1 MSRFIFKCLRLRGF
15 LLNLGFLLAS
25 FLLFLLTGHHVAAQS
40 QSQTSIRLPTSVD
53 LAIKRSGI
61 SKDSISISVT
71 EILVPTN
78 PKSQSRTIL
87 AWRDE
92 VSMNPASTI
101 KLLTTLVALDILG
114 PKYRWRTDLFTDG
127 VIKNGT
133 LKGNIYFLGH
143 GDPKL
148 IPEELLK
155 LTGKLRELGIQHIDG
170 NLIYDRSAYAPQVME
185 DQTIDGELFR
195 SYNVPPDPL
204 LYSFRTLSFKIDPN
218 KNSDALNITYTPRL
232 ARLSIQNNI
241 SVNSN
246 QCDAGKRDVNVEITP
261 DPNLVSGNQLKNQSA
276 IQWVATF
283 RGDLSK
289 NCRGIGYNTV
299 KFDPNTFFTLG
310 FTAAWEDAGGT
321 WIKSPRGSSG
331 TVPVYARPLLSYEG
345 LNLAEASQDINK
357 FSNNVMARQVFLT
370 LALEKIGKPADI
382 PGGEKVVK
390 AWLMQQGLS
399 FPELVIENGSGL
411 SRNEAIS
418 AKNLNTL
425 LITAQ
430 GLPISEVYID
440 SLPIAGSEG
449 TVRHRLVKE
458 LRKFLHLKKKPE
470 VRIKTGALN
479 QVRNISGYVF
489 SKSGRIYAVTSFIND
504 PKANRGQEIHDQL
517 LGWLMEDGPDPKE
530 AR

>member
-170 NLIYDRSAYAPQVME
+170 NLIYDRSAYAP
-185 DQTIDGELFR
+185 
-195 SYNVPPDPL
+195 
-204 LYSFRTLSFKIDPN
+204 
-218 KNSDALNITYTPRL
+218 
-232 ARLSIQNNI
+232 
-241 SVNSN
+241 
-246 QCDAGKRDVNVEITP
+246 
-261 DPNLVSGNQLKNQSA
+261 
-276 IQWVATF
+276 
-283 RGDLSK
+283 
-289 NCRGIGYNTV
+289 
-299 KFDPNTFFTLG
+299 
-310 FTAAWEDAGGT
+310 
-321 WIKSPRGSSG
+321 
-331 TVPVYARPLLSYEG
+331 
-345 LNLAEASQDINK
+345 
-357 FSNNVMARQVFLT
+357 
-370 LALEKIGKPADI
+370 
-382 PGGEKVVK
+382 
-390 AWLMQQGLS
+390 
-399 FPELVIENGSGL
+399 
-411 SRNEAIS
+411 
-418 AKNLNTL
+418 
-425 LITAQ
+425 
-430 GLPISEVYID
+430 
-440 SLPIAGSEG
+440 
-449 TVRHRLVKE
+449 
-458 LRKFLHLKKKPE
+458 
-470 VRIKTGALN
+470 
-479 QVRNISGYVF
+479 
-489 SKSGRIYAVTSFIND
+489 
-504 PKANRGQEIHDQL
+504 
-517 LGWLMEDGPDPKE
+517 
-530 AR
+530 

>member
-1 MSRFIFKCLRLRGF
+1 MNMF
-15 LLNLGFLLAS
+15 LVKPSKLIGLLPYLGFLLCLC
-25 FLLFLLTGHHVAAQS
+25 FTFILTGRYAAAQS
-40 QSQTSIRLPTSVD
+40 SERGSHRIPQSVEQ
-53 LAIKRSGI
+53 AIKRSGI

-71 EILVPTN
+71 EIPVSTN

-87 AWRDE
+87 TWRDE

-148 IPEELLK
+148 IPEELSK
-155 LTGKLRELGIQHIDG
+155 LTNKLRELGIQHIDG
-170 NLIYDRSAYAPQVME
+170 NLIYDRSAYAPQVMD
-185 DQTIDGELFR
+185 DQTIDGESLR
-195 SYNVPPDPL
+195 SYNVAPDPL

-218 KNSDALNITYTPRL
+218 KNRDALNITYTPRL

-241 SVNSN
+241 SINSN
-246 QCDAGKRDVNVEITP
+246 QCDANNRDISLELTP
-261 DPNLVSGNQLKNQSA
+261 DPNLVSGNQIKNQSA

-283 RGDLSK
+283 KGEYSK
-289 NCRGIGYNTV
+289 NCKGMGYNVV

-310 FTAAWEDAGGT
+310 FTAAWEDAGGS
-321 WIKSPRGSSG
+321 WVKSPRGQSG
-331 TVPVYARPLLSYEG
+331 TVPVYARPLLSFEG
-345 LNLAEASQDINK
+345 LNLTEASQDINK

-382 PGGEKVVK
+382 AGGEKIVQ
-390 AWLMQQGLS
+390 AWLAQQGLS

-418 AKNLNTL
+418 ARNLNML

-430 GLPISEVYID
+430 RLPISDVFID
-440 SLPIAGSEG
+440 SLPLAGAEG
-449 TVRHRLVKE
+449 TVRHRLGKE
-458 LRKFLHLKKKPE
+458 LRKFLHLKKRPE

-479 QVRNISGYVF
+479 YVRNISGYVF

-517 LGWLMEDGPDPKE
+517 LAWLLEDGPDPKE

>member
-1 MSRFIFKCLRLRGF
+1 MNRFLAILTKLIG
-15 LLNLGFLLAS
+15 LLPKLGFLLCLY
-25 FLLFLLTGHHVAAQS
+25 FVLILTGRYAAAQS
-40 QSQTSIRLPTSVD
+40 SERGSNRIPQSVEQ
-53 LAIKRSGI
+53 AIKRSGI

-71 EILVPTN
+71 EIPVSTN
-78 PKSQSRTIL
+78 PKSQSRSIL
-87 AWRDE
+87 TWRDE

-148 IPEELLK
+148 IPEELSK
-155 LTGKLRELGIQHIDG
+155 LTNKLRELGIQNIDG
-170 NLIYDRSAYAPQVME
+170 NLIYDRSAYVPQVMD
-185 DQTIDGELFR
+185 DQTIDGESLR
-195 SYNVPPDPL
+195 SYNVAPDPL

-218 KNSDALNITYTPRL
+218 KNRDALNITYTPRL

-241 SVNSN
+241 SINSN
-246 QCDAGKRDVNVEITP
+246 QCDANKRDISLELTP
-261 DPNLVSGNQLKNQSA
+261 DPDLVSGNQIKNQSA

-283 RGDLSK
+283 KGDYSK
-289 NCRGIGYNTV
+289 NCKGIGYNVV

-310 FTAAWEDAGGT
+310 FTAAWEDAGGS
-321 WIKSPRGSSG
+321 WIKSPRGLSG
-331 TVPVYARPLLSYEG
+331 TVPVYARPLLS
-345 LNLAEASQDINK
+345 
-357 FSNNVMARQVFLT
+357 
-370 LALEKIGKPADI
+370 
-382 PGGEKVVK
+382 
-390 AWLMQQGLS
+390 
-399 FPELVIENGSGL
+399 GL

-418 AKNLNTL
+418 ARNLNTL

-430 GLPISEVYID
+430 RLPISDVFID
-440 SLPIAGSEG
+440 SLPLAGAEG

-458 LRKFLHLKKKPE
+458 LRKFLHLKKRPE

-479 QVRNISGYVF
+479 YVRNISGYVF

-517 LGWLMEDGPDPKE
+517 LAWLLEDGPDPKE